1 MLNQLECSSTHH
13 IHCCVHYAALQALVL
28 ERDSLVGQLRELQLT
43 HSELVCEHERVLQQ
57 RRETPLS
64 MEGEEEEATGVGS

>member
-1 MLNQLECSSTHH
+1 M
-13 IHCCVHYAALQALVL
+13 L
-28 ERDSLVGQLRELQLT
+28 ERDSLVGQLRALQLT